1 MDQRRFAGTGCRT
14 LSRRNLVGMLSGMA
28 ISWPLA
34 ARAQKAISVV
44 GYLGAGS
51 PGPSGPDVAAFR
63 EGLSETG
70 YVDGQD
76 VAIEYRWAE
85 GNYDRLIALV
95 ADLVDRKVDLIAAQ
109 STLSARA
116 AKGATSTIPI
126 VFTSGANPVAAGLIA
141 SLARPGGNLTG
152 VSFLTTELMAKRLE
166 FLSDLLPHAR
176 VVALLVNPRIT
187 AAELI
192 IRDTQEAGRGKGVQ
206 INIVKAATESEIDA
220 AFASVVQMRASAL
233 VVGTDPFFAT
243 RREQIV
249 AQAVRHRLPAIYDS
263 SVYPAVGGLISYG
276 TNFSSV
282 YRLQGVYAGKIL
294 KGAKPAELPVERP
307 NKFELVINLKA
318 AKALGLTIPQSI
330 LVPADEVIE

>member
-1 MDQRRFAGTGCRT
+1 
-14 LSRRNLVGMLSGMA
+14 MLSGMA

-34 ARAQKAISVV
+34 ARAQKAIPVV

-152 VSFLTTELMAKRLE
+152 VR
-166 FLSDLLPHAR
+166 
-176 VVALLVNPRIT
+176 PR
-187 AAELI
+187 AHWL
-192 IRDTQEAGRGKGVQ
+192 
-206 INIVKAATESEIDA
+206 
-220 AFASVVQMRASAL
+220 AFAPWRRKRIDLAFSGGFVLWAAMTSTLRSTRSA
-233 VVGTDPFFAT
+233 TK
-243 RREQIV
+243 
-249 AQAVRHRLPAIYDS
+249 AIS
-263 SVYPAVGGLISYG
+263 RS
-276 TNFSSV
+276 
-282 YRLQGVYAGKIL
+282 
-294 KGAKPAELPVERP
+294 
-307 NKFELVINLKA
+307 
-318 AKALGLTIPQSI
+318 
-330 LVPADEVIE
+330 